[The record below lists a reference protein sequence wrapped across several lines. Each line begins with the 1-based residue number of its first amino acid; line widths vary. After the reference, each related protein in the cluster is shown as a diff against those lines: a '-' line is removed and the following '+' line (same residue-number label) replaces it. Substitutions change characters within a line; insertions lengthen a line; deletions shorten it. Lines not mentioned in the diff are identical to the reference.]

1 NHKPPLMNDT
11 PRDREP
17 VRRVPA
23 DPPQPYV
30 TETVTP
36 KRDIFPYVM
45 GALIAALVVGFGV
58 IVFVLGGPGNT
69 SVAPV
74 PTPITNAPAGV
85 PTSPSD
91 VLPSPEIPN
100 SQPTNAA
107 GSSNSNDI
115 VSSPTAPS
123 GASPVAT
130 VQPTVPA
137 GSTDGDVPRI
147 SMDDFKSLYDDPA
160 KRPVIIDV
168 RSKEGYD
175 AGHIK
180 GSINFPE
187 DQIAVLI
194 SDLPK
199 DKLVV
204 AYCS

>member
-1 NHKPPLMNDT
+1 M
-11 PRDREP
+11 
-17 VRRVPA
+17 PA

-45 GALIAALVVGFGV
+45 GALIAFLVVGFGV
-58 IVFVLGGPGNT
+58 IVFVLGGPGNNP
-69 SVAPV
+69 VAPV

-85 PTSPSD
+85 PTSQSD
-91 VLPSPEIPN
+91 VIPN
-100 SQPTNAA
+100 PQITNGA
-107 GSSNSNDI
+107 GSSNETL
-115 VSSPTAPS
+115 SSP
-123 GASPVAT
+123 GVSPVAT

-137 GSTDGDVPRI
+137 GSTDQDVPRI
-147 SMDDFKSLYDDPA
+147 SMDEFKALYDDPA

-168 RSKEGYD
+168 RAASGYD

-180 GSINFPE
+180 GAINFPE
-187 DQIAVLI
+187 EQIATLV
-194 SDLPK
+194 SQLPK

>member
-1 NHKPPLMNDT
+1 MNDT

-23 DPPQPYV
+23 GPPQPYV

-45 GALIAALVVGFGV
+45 GALIAFMVVGFGV

-74 PTPITNAPAGV
+74 PTPITKAPAEV

-91 VLPSPEIPN
+91 VIPN
-100 SQPTNAA
+100 PQPTNGA
-107 GSSNSNDI
+107 GLSGDTI
-115 VSSPTAPS
+115 SSPTVPS
-123 GASPVAT
+123 GAPVST
-130 VQPTVPA
+130 VQPTLPS
-137 GSTDGDVPRI
+137 GSTESDVPRI
-147 SMDDFKSLYDDPA
+147 SMDEFKALYDDPA
-160 KRPVIIDV
+160 RRPVIIDV
-168 RSKEGYD
+168 RGASGYD

-180 GSINFPE
+180 GAIIFPE
-187 DQIAVLI
+187 DQIAALV
-194 SDLPK
+194 SQLPK